1 MSARGK
7 MKTSTKMIVIGIL
20 MGTLIAGMVGLNH
33 IQGQPS
39 YQDSRAL
46 RNLEARGSGMI
57 ESIQENRRFL
67 TETELRTT
75 SNESLDQ
82 ELEDAAQA
90 APPAEPGIIWTS
102 SSFVKAQ
109 DGRRIIR
116 MAWEPPPGDVSRYH
130 VLRNDSSHWQME
142 EPTRDLIDHDVEPG
156 NIYQYEVEAHGP
168 QGIIAR
174 GTRVHIF
181 PETKPVETELVET
194 PAVETPTVETPTVE
208 TPTVETPTVET
219 PTVETPTI
227 ETPTVEGRMYELDVR
242 ANRAFLKGQDVIVL
256 DWDTPETPA
265 GERIFYRVTSG
276 DGSTWTTHSENS
288 FVIADWCNEP
298 GVYHFLVIAM
308 TSTGYLAGQT
318 SAEILPQ
325 SMKVRAIRATM
336 PTDGSPWRDPRVDQ
350 HEIKGEEPTIVQGAA
365 LPGKG
370 ISHEAN

>member
-194 PAVETPTVETPTVE
+194 ETPTVG
-208 TPTVETPTVET
+208 
-219 PTVETPTI
+219 
-227 ETPTVEGRMYELDVR
+227 GRNPDGRNPDGRNPDGRNPDGRNPDGRNPDGRRADVR
-242 ANRAFLKGQDVIVL
+242 TGRKGQPGL
-256 DWDTPETPA
+256 PERPGRHRA
-265 GERIFYRVTSG
+265 G
-276 DGSTWTTHSENS
+276 
-288 FVIADWCNEP
+288 
-298 GVYHFLVIAM
+298 L
-308 TSTGYLAGQT
+308 GY
-318 SAEILPQ
+318 P
-325 SMKVRAIRATM
+325 
-336 PTDGSPWRDPRVDQ
+336 
-350 HEIKGEEPTIVQGAA
+350 
-365 LPGKG
+365 
-370 ISHEAN
+370 